1 MSNHLIGSDIL
12 LWRKRYD
19 EALQQQGIPCT
30 YQFPNIAKSN
40 EQGEPEIDSY
50 SEPMPTHIFFDGSP
64 KVKTFKR
71 YGWVVDN
78 NSDLP
83 FLIHC
88 SWNLPKVQKDSI
100 FSMSGLY
107 SELTERKF
115 RVTEITYD
123 MVAADHLV
131 CQVVPLAN
139 GQPIVGR
146 TRKEIAQTFNSSN
159 HFLNQPSD
167 YRGEDLKSKYRPG
180 DKA

>member
-1 MSNHLIGSDIL
+1 MSNYLIGPDITL
-12 LWRKRYD
+12 MRKRYD
-19 EALQQQGIPCT
+19 EALQMQGIPCT
-30 YQFPNIAKSN
+30 YQFPNLAKAN

-50 SEPMPTHIFFDGSP
+50 SEPMPTHIFFDGNP

-78 NSDLP
+78 DKDLP
-83 FLIHC
+83 FLLHC

-107 SELTERKF
+107 SDVTERKF

-123 MVAADHLV
+123 MMAPDHII
-131 CQVVPLAN
+131 CQVVPVAN

-146 TRKEIAQTFNSSN
+146 TRREVAQTFNKSN
-159 HFLNQPSD
+159 HFLKENTD
-167 YRGEDLKSKYRPG
+167 YRGNYIDDSHPG
-180 DKA
+180 DK

>member
-1 MSNHLIGSDIL
+1 M
-12 LWRKRYD
+12 
-19 EALQQQGIPCT
+19 QGVPAQ

-64 KVKTFKR
+64 KVKTFQR

-78 NSDLP
+78 SKDLP

-100 FSMSGLY
+100 FSMAGLY
-107 SELTERKF
+107 SEVTERKF

-123 MVAADHLV
+123 LVAADHLI
-131 CQVVPLAN
+131 CQVVPVAH

-146 TRKEIAQTFNSSN
+146 TRKEIEQTFNKSN
-159 HFLNQPSD
+159 HFLKNNTD
-167 YRGEDLKSKYRPG
+167 YRGKYIDDSHAG
-180 DKA
+180 DK

>member
-1 MSNHLIGSDIL
+1 MSNHLIGLDITL
-12 LWRKRYD
+12 MRKRYN
-19 EALQQQGIPCT
+19 EALSMQGIPCK
-30 YQFPNIAKSN
+30 YQFPNIAKAN

-50 SEPMPTHIFFDGSP
+50 SEPMDAFIFFDGNP

-71 YGWVVDN
+71 YGWVVDDDK
-78 NSDLP
+78 DLP

-88 SWNLPKVQKDSI
+88 SWDLPKVQKDSI

-131 CQVVPLAN
+131 CQVVPIAN
-139 GQPIVGR
+139 GQSIVGR
-146 TRKEIAQTFNSSN
+146 TRKEIAQTFNKSS
-159 HFLNQPSD
+159 HFIKESTD
-167 YRGEDLKSKYRPG
+167 YRGKYYDDSHPG
-180 DKA
+180 DN